1 MPFDPT
7 FFARQTAFEQKQ
19 LLQQQ
24 QQLKPD
30 HRTLPEHENQSRQN
44 GAETRD
50 HKSNS
55 ASKLPEPI
63 YQEITELSNH
73 RSQRSWSGSRSNL
86 VSNTIVPVGESG
98 HKRTYSGGDML
109 SVKRSGSVA
118 VRSEMGGDRWGT
130 ESVRG
135 SVRHPPPHRINI
147 LHQQETNDDESI
159 PNSPSFYTKNP
170 EAATMPDSSSKQQ
183 HFFKDLTS
191 LDNNNPP
198 TGGHNR
204 VMNWMQHGTPWDGGA
219 GQIRGGVAPVQL
231 ERSVSMS
238 QSTHSQLSSKT
249 GLSNQAS
256 QFKDHLYEDPDH
268 LKSKLQSSMRVPGT
282 SAGGARS
289 LPRVSSLSRSALPYV
304 TRELPSS
311 KPGST
316 MYATDV

>member
-7 FFARQTAFEQKQ
+7 FFARQTAFQQKQ
-19 LLQQQ
+19 LLQQV
-24 QQLKPD
+24 K
-30 HRTLPEHENQSRQN
+30 TLPEHENQPKQN
-44 GAETRD
+44 GAETKD

-63 YQEITELSNH
+63 YQEITELNNH

-86 VSNTIVPVGESG
+86 VSNTIAPVGESG
-98 HKRTYSGGDML
+98 HKRAHSGGDML

-118 VRSEMGGDRWGT
+118 VRNEMGGDRWGS

-135 SVRHPPPHRINI
+135 SVRHPPPHRIDI
-147 LHQQETNDDESI
+147 VHLQETNDDESI

-170 EAATMPDSSSKQQ
+170 EASTMPDSSSKQQ

-191 LDNNNPP
+191 LDNTNPP

-204 VMNWMQHGTPWDGGA
+204 VMNWMQQGTPWDGGA
-219 GQIRGGVAPVQL
+219 GQMRGGVAPVQL

-238 QSTHSQLSSKT
+238 QSVHSQLSNRT
-249 GLSNQAS
+249 GLPNQPG
-256 QFKDHLYEDPDH
+256 QFKDHLYEDPDR

-282 SAGGARS
+282 SAGVRS
-289 LPRVSSLSRSALPYV
+289 LPRVSSLPRSALPYV